1 MKTLYVLRHAKSDW
15 GDESVRD
22 FDRPL
27 NHRGRKAAKAVGHE
41 MRDRGIRP
49 DLVIASPAVRA
60 KETVER
66 VVDGFGEDLHVM
78 EDRRIYESGT
88 GTLLDIVRAAPD
100 DADHVMIVGH
110 NPGFQNLVVTLT
122 EPCALREEAERKFPT
137 AALAEIRF
145 SVDRWSELAP
155 GTGQLED
162 LIKPRDL

>member
-1 MKTLYVLRHAKSDW
+1 VKTLYVLRHAKSDW

-49 DLVIASPAVRA
+49 DFVIASPAVRA

-78 EDRRIYESGT
+78 EDRRIYEAGT

-100 DADHVMIVGH
+100 AAEHVMIVGH

>member
-15 GDESVRD
+15 EDESLRD

-49 DLVIASPAVRA
+49 DLIIASPAVRA

-66 VVDGFGEDLHVM
+66 VVGGFGEDLRVT

-88 GTLLDIVRAAPD
+88 AALLDIVRAAPD

-110 NPGFQNLVVTLT
+110 NPGFQNLVVALT
-122 EPCALREEAERKFPT
+122 EPSALREEAEQKFPT

-145 SVDRWSELAP
+145 DVGRWSELSL

-162 LIKPRDL
+162 LVKPRDL

>member
-15 GDESVRD
+15 GDESLRD

-66 VVDGFGEDLHVM
+66 VIDGFGEDLRVT
-78 EDRRIYESGT
+78 EERRIYEAGA
-88 GTLLDIVRAAPD
+88 GALLDIVRAAPD
-100 DADHVMIVGH
+100 EADHVMIVGH
-110 NPGFQNLVVTLT
+110 NPGFQNLVVTLSDA
-122 EPCALREEAERKFPT
+122 CALREEAEQKFPT

-145 SVDRWSELAP
+145 DVDRWSELEP